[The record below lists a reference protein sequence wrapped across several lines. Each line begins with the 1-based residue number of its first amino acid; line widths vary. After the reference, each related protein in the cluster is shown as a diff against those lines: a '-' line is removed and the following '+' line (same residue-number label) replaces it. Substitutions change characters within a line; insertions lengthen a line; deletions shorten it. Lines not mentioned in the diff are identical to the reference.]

1 MSGLSLPAE
10 LEPHAD
16 DYSDINGPGVY
27 MLELTKP
34 DDIASEWDREF
45 DHRPEW
51 FEQLT
56 DASRVLY
63 VGASKRVL
71 SRLEDHRDGQVRL
84 TVLTR
89 VCDVSSVE
97 NVWFYDSAEKAFQ
110 AEYNHAAEV
119 SRQMVDDV
127 FVLTDGKP
135 V

>member
-1 MSGLSLPAE
+1 MSLELPAE
-10 LEPHAD
+10 LEPYAEE
-16 DYSDINGPGVY
+16 YSDISGPGCY
-27 MLELTKP
+27 LLELTKP
-34 DDIASEWDREF
+34 DDMADAWDREF

-51 FEQLT
+51 FEQLQ
-56 DASRVLY
+56 DADRVLY

-71 SRLEDHRDGQVRL
+71 SRLEDHRDGEVRL

-97 NVWFYDSAEKAFQ
+97 EAWFYGSAEKAFQ

-119 SRQMVDDV
+119 SRQTLDDV
-127 FVLTDGKP
+127 FVLTDGEP